1 MKRLELHF
9 SGDDPVVGM
18 SPRHLDFE
26 SFEPVLQAMQC
37 TMVMPVRNRYFDAH
51 VLSESS
57 LFVYPTKI
65 IIQTCG
71 ITLLLKSIPP
81 LLCYGRHMGLT
92 VCRCRHTRG
101 SFIFLTAADPHGNS
115 VEVAICTY
123 CRSYQK
129 VMVWS
134 RTRNLHA
141 NICLI
146 RHRLHWSQE
155 ALGDGKCTRV
165 SYTASIS
172 NSQAAYFQ
180 NDG

>member
-81 LLCYGRHMGLT
+81 LLCHGRHMGLT

-101 SFIFLTAADPHGNS
+101 SFIFLTAADPHENS

-129 VMVWS
+129 VMV
-134 RTRNLHA
+134 
-141 NICLI
+141 
-146 RHRLHWSQE
+146 
-155 ALGDGKCTRV
+155 
-165 SYTASIS
+165 
-172 NSQAAYFQ
+172 
-180 NDG
+180 